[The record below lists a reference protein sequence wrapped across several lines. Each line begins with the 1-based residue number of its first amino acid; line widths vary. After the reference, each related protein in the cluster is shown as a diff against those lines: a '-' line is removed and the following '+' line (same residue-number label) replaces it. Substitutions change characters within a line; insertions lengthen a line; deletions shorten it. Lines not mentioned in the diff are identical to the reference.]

1 MSIKY
6 YNLKI
11 DGKFFKNFYDKLEA
25 IKEYRNLEEKEKQ
38 IYEVTINDD
47 GTQNEQLISVEDEVP
62 FNEIKWYEI
71 HNTISELDSRCTGR
85 YRTFEKAKEGLKD
98 KEDWYRHRG
107 TGTIYECSINNRSFI
122 VTSKEIYSR

>member
-38 IYEVTINDD
+38 IYEVIINDD

-71 HNTISELDSRCTGR
+71 HNTISEWNSTCTGT
-85 YRTFEKAKEGLKD
+85 YLILEKAKEWLKD

-107 TGTIYECSINNRSFI
+107 TGTIYECSINNRDLS
-122 VTSKEIYSR
+122 VKSKKIFEK

>member
-25 IKEYRNLEEKEKQ
+25 IKEYRNLEEKEKK

-71 HNTISELDSRCTGR
+71 HNTISEWDSRCTGR
-85 YRTFEKAKEGLKD
+85 YLTFEKAKEGLKD
-98 KEDWYRHRG
+98 KEDYYRHRG

>member
-98 KEDWYRHRG
+98 KEDYYRHRG

>member
-1 MSIKY
+1 MREK
-6 YNLKI
+6 
-11 DGKFFKNFYDKLEA
+11 KNFDDKFEA
-25 IKEYRNLEEKEKQ
+25 IKEYRNLEGDKKEL
-38 IYEVTINDD
+38 YEIVIDNNN
-47 GTQNEQLISVEDEVP
+47 QNKKLISVEDEVP

-71 HNTISELDSRCTGR
+71 HNTISEWDSRCTGR

>member
-1 MSIKY
+1 MQTKLTFKERL
-6 YNLKI
+6 NLS
-11 DGKFFKNFYDKLEA
+11 FLLC
-25 IKEYRNLEEKEKQ
+25 NLEEKEKQ

-71 HNTISELDSRCTGR
+71 HNTISEWDSRCTGR

-98 KEDWYRHRG
+98 KEDYYRHRG

>member
-47 GTQNEQLISVEDEVP
+47 GTQNEQLISVDDEVP

-71 HNTISELDSRCTGR
+71 RNTINEWDSQCTGR
-85 YRTFEKAKEGLKD
+85 YRTLEKAKEGLKD
-98 KEDWYRHRG
+98 KQDYYRPLG
-107 TGTIYECSINNRSFI
+107 TGTIYEYSINNQTFSIKTKRVFE
-122 VTSKEIYSR
+122 K

>member
-47 GTQNEQLISVEDEVP
+47 STQNEQLISVEDEVP
-62 FNEIKWYEI
+62 FNEVKWYEI
-71 HNTISELDSRCTGR
+71 HNTISECDSRCTGR

-98 KEDWYRHRG
+98 KEDYYRHRG

>member
-38 IYEVTINDD
+38 IYEVIINDD
-47 GTQNEQLISVEDEVP
+47 GTQNEQLITINEVP

-71 HNTISELDSRCTGR
+71 HNTIGEWDSRCTGR
-85 YRTFEKAKEGLKD
+85 YRTLEEAKEGLKD
-98 KEDWYRHRG
+98 KEDYYRHRG